1 LIKEAIATGA
11 TVEEACEAA
20 SEALLQNENVVKY
33 VGDVATADIQ
43 YEIIDTPSKKI
54 LGLFGGSPA
63 KVRAYIEI
71 EEPKKA
77 KKPVKDNAKKQNKK
91 ADKKEQKEVK
101 EVKTEEVPAEKVF
114 VEITDETEKNVV
126 ESGKEF
132 LGNVLKLMNVDATL
146 SAGKTESGLEILI
159 EGKDLGV
166 VVGRRGETL
175 DALQYLTILA
185 ANRKESGYNRI
196 TLNTG
201 NYREKRN
208 ATLNALAERMA
219 NLALRQGRNVTLE
232 PMNPY
237 ERRIIHTA
245 VQNIKGVTSWSVGEE
260 PNRRVVIGSGKD
272 KGGYNR
278 GGQRGRGGRRPT
290 PAQNT
295 TPAVDREQ
303 KKDFGSAPLYGK
315 IERKIPE
322 AE

>member
-1 LIKEAIATGA
+1 MIKEAIATAA
-11 TVEEACEAA
+11 TVDEACEAA
-20 SEALLQNENVVKY
+20 ANALLSNEDVVKY
-33 VGDVATADIQ
+33 VGDVVTADVQ
-43 YEIIDTPSKKI
+43 YETLQLPTKKI
-54 LGLFGGSPA
+54 LGIFGGSLA

-71 EEPKKA
+71 DEPKKA
-77 KKPVKDNAKKQNKK
+77 KKPQKENKKQNKK
-91 ADKKEQKEVK
+91 QDKKEVK
-101 EVKTEEVPAEKVF
+101 EEQKVEVPKEKTF
-114 VEITDETEKNVV
+114 VEITDETEKKVV
-126 ESGKEF
+126 ENGKAF
-132 LGNVLKLMNVDATL
+132 LENVLKGMNVDATL

-201 NYREKRN
+201 NYREKRS

-219 NLALRQGRNVTLE
+219 NQALRQGRNVTLE

-245 VQNIKGVTSWSVGEE
+245 VQNIKGVTSWSIGDE
-260 PNRRVVIGSGKD
+260 PNRRVVIGNKD

-278 GGQRGRGGRRPT
+278 GGRKGGRRVA

-295 TPAVDREQ
+295 VPAVDREQ
-303 KKDFGSAPLYGK
+303 KKDFDSAPLYGK
-315 IERKIPE
+315 IERKTPD

>member
-1 LIKEAIATGA
+1 MIKEAIATGA
-11 TVEEACEAA
+11 TVDEACEAA
-20 SEALLQNENVVKY
+20 SKALFENEDVIKY
-33 VGDVATADIQ
+33 VGDVATADVS
-43 YEIIDTPSKKI
+43 YEIIDTPSKKV

-63 KVRAYIEI
+63 KVRAYVEI

-77 KKPVKDNAKKQNKK
+77 KKPAKENPKKQNKK
-91 ADKKEQKEVK
+91 AEKKEVK
-101 EVKTEEVPAEKVF
+101 ENTTPEVASEKALTEVTDEAEK
-114 VEITDETEKNVV
+114 KVV
-126 ESGKEF
+126 ENGKAYLEK
-132 LGNVLKLMNVDATL
+132 VLKGMNVDATL
-146 SAGKTESGLEILI
+146 SAGKGESGLEILI

-208 ATLNALAERMA
+208 ATLISLAERMA
-219 NLALRQGRNVTLE
+219 NQSIRQGRNVTLE

-245 VQNIKGVTSWSVGEE
+245 VQNIKGVTSWSVGDE
-260 PNRRVVIGSGKD
+260 PNRRVVIGNKD

-278 GGQRGRGGRRPT
+278 GGKRGARRPA
-290 PAQNT
+290 PQQNT
-295 TPAVDREQ
+295 STSVDREQ
-303 KKDFGSAPLYGK
+303 KKDFDSAPLYGK
-315 IERKIPE
+315 IERKSTE
-322 AE
+322 E

>member
-1 LIKEAIATGA
+1 MIKEAIATGA
-11 TVEEACEAA
+11 TVEEAREAA
-20 SEALLQNENVVKY
+20 AEALFNNEDVVKY
-33 VGDVATADIQ
+33 VGDIATADVQ
-43 YEIIDTPSKKI
+43 YETIKLPTKKV
-54 LGLFGGSPA
+54 LGLFGGSLA
-63 KVRAYIEI
+63 EVRAFIEI

-77 KKPVKDNAKKQNKK
+77 KKPAKDNAKKQNKK
-91 ADKKEQKEVK
+91 VEKKEQKE
-101 EVKTEEVPAEKVF
+101 EKTSDVPVEKAR
-114 VEITDETEKNVV
+114 VEITDENEKKVV
-126 ESGKEF
+126 ENGKAF
-132 LGNVLKLMNVDATL
+132 LENVLKHMNVEATL
-146 SAGKTESGLEILI
+146 SAGKRDGGLEILI

-166 VVGRRGETL
+166 VVGRRCETL

-185 ANRKESGYNRI
+185 ANRKESGYTRI

-219 NLALRQGRNVTLE
+219 NQAIRQGRNVTLE

-278 GGQRGRGGRRPT
+278 GGQRGRRRPAPQQNAT
-290 PAQNT
+290 P
-295 TPAVDREQ
+295 VVEREQ

-315 IERKIPE
+315 IERKPVDGE
-322 AE
+322 

>member
-1 LIKEAIATGA
+1 MIKEAIATGL
-11 TVEEACEAA
+11 TVDEAREAA
-20 SEALLQNENVVKY
+20 AVALFNNEDVVKY
-33 VGDVATADIQ
+33 VGDIVTADVQ
-43 YEIIDTPSKKI
+43 YETIKLPTKKI
-54 LGLFGGSPA
+54 LGLFGGSLA
-63 KVRAYIEI
+63 EVRAYIEI
-71 EEPKKA
+71 EEPQKA

-91 ADKKEQKEVK
+91 ANKKEQKEVK
-101 EVKTEEVPAEKVF
+101 VSEVPTQKEF
-114 VEITDETEKNVV
+114 VEITDEAEKKVV
-126 ESGKEF
+126 ENGKAF
-132 LGNVLKLMNVDATL
+132 LENVLKHMNVDATL
-146 SAGKTESGLEILI
+146 SAGKRDGSLEILI

-185 ANRKESGYNRI
+185 ANRKESGYTRI

-208 ATLNALAERMA
+208 ATLNSLAERMA
-219 NLALRQGRNVTLE
+219 NQSLRQGRNVTLE

-245 VQNIKGVTSWSVGEE
+245 IQNIKGVTSWSIGDE
-260 PNRRVVIGSGKD
+260 PNRRVVIGSKD

-278 GGQRGRGGRRPT
+278 GGRRGGRRPS

-295 TPAVDREQ
+295 APVVDREQ

-315 IERKIPE
+315 IERKPVDGE
-322 AE
+322 

>member
-1 LIKEAIATGA
+1 MIKEAIATGA
-11 TVEEACEAA
+11 TVDEACEAA
-20 SEALLQNENVVKY
+20 TNALFNDEDIVKY
-33 VGDVATADIQ
+33 VGDIATADVQ

-54 LGLFGGSPA
+54 LGLFGGSLA
-63 KVRAYIEI
+63 KVRASIEI

-77 KKPVKDNAKKQNKK
+77 KKPQKDNAKKQNKK
-91 ADKKEQKEVK
+91 QDKKEIKEVK
-101 EVKTEEVPAEKVF
+101 EPKENEVPSEKPLE
-114 VEITDETEKNVV
+114 EITDETEKNVV
-126 ESGKEF
+126 ENGKAY
-132 LGNVLKLMNVDATL
+132 LQNVLKCMNVDATL
-146 SAGKTESGLEILI
+146 SAGKRDGNLEILI

-201 NYREKRN
+201 NYREKRS

-219 NLALRQGRNVTLE
+219 NQSLRQGRNVTLE

-278 GGQRGRGGRRPT
+278 GGQRGRGGRRGV
-290 PAQNT
+290 PAQNAA
-295 TPAVDREQ
+295 PASDREQ

-315 IERKIPE
+315 IERKSPD

>member
-1 LIKEAIATGA
+1 MIKEAIATGL
-11 TVEEACEAA
+11 TVDEACEAA
-20 SEALLQNENVVKY
+20 TEALFNNEDVVKY
-33 VGDVATADIQ
+33 VGDIVTAEVQ
-43 YEIIDTPSKKI
+43 YEIIDTPSKKF

-63 KVRAYIEI
+63 RVRAYVEV

-77 KKPVKDNAKKQNKK
+77 KKPAKENGKKQNKK

-101 EVKTEEVPAEKVF
+101 DTNTSEVPAEKTL
-114 VEITDETEKNVV
+114 VEITDEAEKKIAEN
-126 ESGKEF
+126 GKAF
-132 LGNVLKLMNVDATL
+132 LENVLKQMNVDATL
-146 SAGKTESGLEILI
+146 SAGKRDGGLEILI

-185 ANRKESGYNRI
+185 ANRKESGYTRI

-201 NYREKRN
+201 NYREKRS
-208 ATLNALAERMA
+208 ATLNALAQKMA
-219 NLALRQGRNVTLE
+219 NQALRQGRNVTLE

-260 PNRRVVIGSGKD
+260 PNRRVVIGSGRD

-278 GGQRGRGGRRPT
+278 GGQKGRRRSA

-295 TPAVDREQ
+295 APAVDREQ
-303 KKDFGSAPLYGK
+303 KTDFGSAPLYGK
-315 IERKIPE
+315 IERKAPD

>member
-1 LIKEAIATGA
+1 MIKEAIATGA
-11 TVEEACEAA
+11 TVDEAREAA
-20 SEALLQNENVVKY
+20 ANALLSNEDVVKY

-43 YEIIDTPSKKI
+43 YEIIDTPSKKF
-54 LGLFGGSPA
+54 LGIFGGSPA

-77 KKPVKDNAKKQNKK
+77 KKPQKENKKQNKK
-91 ADKKEQKEVK
+91 QDKKETKEEQKVEAPK
-101 EVKTEEVPAEKVF
+101 ESTFE
-114 VEITDETEKNVV
+114 EITDETEKKIV
-126 ESGKEF
+126 ENGKAF
-132 LGNVLKLMNVDATL
+132 LENVLKGMNVDATL
-146 SAGKTESGLEILI
+146 TAGKRDGGLEILI

-201 NYREKRN
+201 NYREKRS

-219 NLALRQGRNVTLE
+219 NQALRQGRNVTLE

-245 VQNIKGVTSWSVGEE
+245 VQNIKGVTSWSVGDE
-260 PNRRVVIGSGKD
+260 PNRRVVIGSKD

-278 GGQRGRGGRRPT
+278 GGRRGGRRVS

-295 TPAVDREQ
+295 APAADREQ
-303 KKDFGSAPLYGK
+303 KKDFSSAPLYGK
-315 IERKIPE
+315 IERKPAD